1 MAMARDPGVLER
13 IRGLRSHGM
22 TTLTLDRYA
31 GHAFS
36 YDVTELGFNY
46 RMDEL
51 RAAVGRVQLSRLSAH
66 NRHRASLL
74 ARYRTRFEAGAS
86 GMSLPFDAKEETAG
100 HLCPALL
107 PQGAHRDRIMR
118 ALREA
123 GIHSSIHYPPIHR
136 FTYHAARLGP
146 QQLPHTEAF
155 SDREVSL
162 PLHPKLTAEDV
173 DYVVDQ
179 IEHAL
184 ASIPPRAE

>member
-1 MAMARDPGVLER
+1 
-13 IRGLRSHGM
+13 
-22 TTLTLDRYA
+22 
-31 GHAFS
+31 
-36 YDVTELGFNY
+36 
-46 RMDEL
+46 
-51 RAAVGRVQLSRLSAH
+51 
-66 NRHRASLL
+66 
-74 ARYRTRFEAGAS
+74 
-86 GMSLPFDAKEETAG
+86 
-100 HLCPALL
+100 
-107 PQGAHRDRIMR
+107 MR